1 MSPSVRVVIHLDER
15 EKAALVLR
23 NTQNLIDNLA
33 GVEVGVV
40 AHADGVEGLRTGSP
54 RAPLME
60 YLAERG
66 VRFVVCENAHRSRN
80 LSEKDFPGFVETLS
94 SARGTGRKI
103 GRRVAVSAAVKR
115 DGYLMRAERR

>member
-23 NTQNLIDNLA
+23 NTQNLIDDLA

-60 YLAERG
+60 YLA
-66 VRFVVCENAHRSRN
+66 
-80 LSEKDFPGFVETLS
+80 
-94 SARGTGRKI
+94 
-103 GRRVAVSAAVKR
+103 
-115 DGYLMRAERR
+115 